1 MELYGAIFDMD
12 GTVVDSME
20 MWRTLGVRFLESLG
34 KKPKTDVNA
43 QFAAM
48 HLDDIVRMLHEVY
61 GLDLADK
68 EIIEGM
74 YAIAGEYYKNEVS
87 YKPGVERVLDELKA
101 AGVRMCIATATN
113 RKVCEPGLIKLGAD
127 KYFEK
132 VFSCDEVGADK
143 RSPLIYRTA
152 MEFLGGTREN
162 TVVFEDHPNCAKT
175 AFEDGFKVIGIYDE
189 FTLVGRESGKSLI
202 PSVFNLY
209 MPTYDEWPGLDN
221 LKF

>member
-1 MELYGAIFDMD
+1 MDLYGAIFDMD

-20 MWRTLGVRFLESLG
+20 MWRTLGVRFLKSLG
-34 KKPKTDVNA
+34 KTPQAKANE
-43 QFAAM
+43 QFSIM
-48 HLDDIVRMLHEVY
+48 HLEDIVKMLHEVY
-61 GLDLADK
+61 GVDLPD
-68 EIIEGM
+68 
-74 YAIAGEYYKNEVS
+74 NEVVDGMLALAADYYNNEIC
-87 YKPGVERVLDELKA
+87 YKPGVERVLDELKE

-113 RKVCEPGLIKLGAD
+113 RTICEPGLKKLGAD

-143 RSPLIYRTA
+143 NSPLIYRTA
-152 MEFLGGTREN
+152 MEFMGGNREN

-175 AFEDGFKVIGIYDE
+175 AFDDGFKVIGIYDK
-189 FTLVGRESGKSLI
+189 FTLVGRDEGLI
-202 PSVFNLY
+202 DRVFSLY